1 VHKGGLHVAYIN
13 GTNKTLLWLT
23 AKCMSIL
30 IEYFQELKYKVKVN
44 KFQHKQQHKSIKI
57 DGLL

>member
-1 VHKGGLHVAYIN
+1 
-13 GTNKTLLWLT
+13 
-23 AKCMSIL
+23 MSIL